1 MSGWKGSGGW
11 SHQAVCGKKGC
22 MCGNAVSCC
31 ECNLDVRE
39 MRSAIDSFCGI
50 VVVSSYQEVDFRSGV
65 GGELV
70 AMVSDVVSLSV
81 VRYVVPSGSDERV
94 CKGVK

>member
-1 MSGWKGSGGW
+1 
-11 SHQAVCGKKGC
+11 
-22 MCGNAVSCC
+22 MCGNAKSCC
-31 ECNLDVRE
+31 EGYFDVRE
-39 MRSAIDSFCGI
+39 IRSAINSFCGI
-50 VVVSSYQEVDFRSGV
+50 MVVSSYQEVDFRSGV

-70 AMVSDVVSLSV
+70 AMVSDVVSLSI

>member
-1 MSGWKGSGGW
+1 
-11 SHQAVCGKKGC
+11 
-22 MCGNAVSCC
+22 MCGNAESCC

-39 MRSAIDSFCGI
+39 MRSAIDSSCGI

-70 AMVSDVVSLSV
+70 AMVCDVVSLSV
-81 VRYVVPSGSDERV
+81 VRYVVFCGSYERM

>member
-1 MSGWKGSGGW
+1 
-11 SHQAVCGKKGC
+11 
-22 MCGNAVSCC
+22 MCGNAKSCC
-31 ECNLDVRE
+31 EGYLDIRE
-39 MRSAIDSFCGI
+39 MRSAINSSCGI

-81 VRYVVPSGSDERV
+81 VRYMVPSGSYERV

>member
-1 MSGWKGSGGW
+1 
-11 SHQAVCGKKGC
+11 
-22 MCGNAVSCC
+22 MCGNAKSCC
-31 ECNLDVRE
+31 EGYLDIRE
-39 MRSAIDSFCGI
+39 TRSAINSSCGI
-50 VVVSSYQEVDFRSGV
+50 VVVSSYQEVDFRGGV

-81 VRYVVPSGSDERV
+81 VRYMVPSGSYERV

>member
-1 MSGWKGSGGW
+1 
-11 SHQAVCGKKGC
+11 
-22 MCGNAVSCC
+22 MCGDAKSCC
-31 ECNLDVRE
+31 EGYLDIRE
-39 MRSAIDSFCGI
+39 MRSAINSSCGI
-50 VVVSSYQEVDFRSGV
+50 VVVSSYQEVDFKSGV

-81 VRYVVPSGSDERV
+81 VRYMVPSGSCERV